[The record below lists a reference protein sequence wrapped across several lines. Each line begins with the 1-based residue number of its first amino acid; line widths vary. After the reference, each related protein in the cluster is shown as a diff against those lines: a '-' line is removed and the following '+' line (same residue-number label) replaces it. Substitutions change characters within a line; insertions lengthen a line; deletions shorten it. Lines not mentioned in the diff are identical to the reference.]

1 MAQLTHIIQSILAVG
16 AVALLP
22 LMILAMGLIFKMKF
36 LQALKSGLLVGIGFQ
51 GLRLV
56 VNFLVATLEPIINF
70 YAAEEG
76 SGFTIVDV
84 GWETLSAAAWA
95 TKFAGLIVPLGLL
108 LNFVLIRTKFIKT
121 LNVDIWNY
129 WHLIKSAAVLSFVLT
144 FAGMSGKSNYVVSVI
159 FGLFLSVLV
168 CFVGD
173 KIAPAWQSY
182 FGLEGTTCTTI
193 LQLGTTLPIA
203 VAINWILDKI
213 PGVKKVDLSYDTIN
227 DKLGGL
233 SDPTIIACILGAFLS
248 IITRQSLTVTIQVA
262 VGLAAV
268 ITLTPRMVKMFMEG
282 ISPLSTAARDYMIKR
297 LGNDADF
304 HIGVDIALGVGNQTA
319 ITVSALMIPI
329 SVFLAFALP
338 FNHFFPLAF
347 FGSSLTYAM
356 ATVTLVSRG
365 NIFRSLI
372 IGTVYMVF
380 TYFAFNYTAA
390 LCTQFVESSGVLAI
404 QDGVQVTAG
413 GMNNFIEVI
422 LAFIQNM
429 IK

>member
-1 MAQLTHIIQSILAVG
+1 MEQLTHIIQSILDVG

-22 LMILAMGLIFKMKF
+22 LMILLMGLIFRMKF
-36 LQALKSGLLVGIGFQ
+36 LQALKAGLLVGIGFQ

-56 VNFLVATLEPIINF
+56 VNFLVATLEPVINF
-70 YAAEEG
+70 YAVEEG
-76 SGFTIVDV
+76 AGFTIVDV

-95 TKFAGLIVPLGLL
+95 TNFAGLMVPLGLL
-108 LNFVLIRTKFIKT
+108 LNFVLIRTKVIKT

-144 FAGMSGKSNYVVSVI
+144 VAGITGTSNYIVSVI
-159 FGLFLSVLV
+159 FGLLLSVLV
-168 CFVGD
+168 CYVGD
-173 KIAPAWQSY
+173 KIAPAWQNY

-203 VAINWILDKI
+203 AAVNWILNKI
-213 PGVKKVDLSYDTIN
+213 PGVNKIELSYDTIN
-227 DKLGGL
+227 DKVGGL
-233 SDPTIIACILGAFLS
+233 SDPTIVGLILGAFLS
-248 IITRQSLTVTIQVA
+248 IITRQSLTTTIQVA
-262 VGLAAV
+262 VGLSAV

-297 LGNDADF
+297 LGEDADF

-356 ATVTLVSRG
+356 ATVTLVTRG

-372 IGTVYMVF
+372 IGIVYMTF
-380 TYFAFNYTAA
+380 TYFAFNYTSV
-390 LCTQFVESSGVLAI
+390 LCTQFVESSGVMAI
-404 QDGVQVTAG
+404 QEGVQVTAG

-422 LAFIQNM
+422 LAFLENLLR
-429 IK
+429 